1 MFFLLKFFH
10 MKVPLDVSKLS
21 MTVVMERSE
30 KRLLVSRNDT
40 QYFPAPFYRQES
52 IKNICGSKC

>member
-1 MFFLLKFFH
+1 

-21 MTVVMERSE
+21 MTVVTERSE